1 MFLNVKGPVSPAPL
15 SSSGRR
21 WWLLWKFIF
30 SRNCRRNPGVTLKL
44 PFGIKCSTFPSSKR
58 REWCWNSVTFLMRG
72 KVESLI
78 SKLFW
83 VLNSFLDSW
92 CFNFRGT
99 FKAAGKKKANMA
111 GPRDNINAPQWRER
125 ELADGEICMK
135 KSVWNWMWGRMYFTC
150 NLYYILLIYALLLC
164 FIVSEVVKS
173 MAWLGYLQQKCLW
186 IKFMEGSRRQ
196 SCSSLQVE
204 IASGGIFFKRS
215 LLCNQKSHTAQ
226 THLKMITRAR
236 AINLKHM

>member
-1 MFLNVKGPVSPAPL
+1 M
-15 SSSGRR
+15 
-21 WWLLWKFIF
+21 
-30 SRNCRRNPGVTLKL
+30 LKL
-44 PFGIKCSTFPSSKR
+44 SNISYE
-58 REWCWNSVTFLMRG
+58 RESG
-72 KVESLI
+72 K
-78 SKLFW
+78 
-83 VLNSFLDSW
+83 
-92 CFNFRGT
+92 FNFKVFLTVDVSISEVHLRHLR
-99 FKAAGKKKANMA
+99 
-111 GPRDNINAPQWRER
+111 PRDNINAPQWRER
-125 ELADGEICMK
+125 ELAGEICMK

-164 FIVSEVVKS
+164 FIVSEVVKC

>member
-1 MFLNVKGPVSPAPL
+1 MINII
-15 SSSGRR
+15 
-21 WWLLWKFIF
+21 LLWAPE
-30 SRNCRRNPGVTLKL
+30 NHQTDG
-44 PFGIKCSTFPSSKR
+44 
-58 REWCWNSVTFLMRG
+58 
-72 KVESLI
+72 SLI
-78 SKLFW
+78 T
-83 VLNSFLDSW
+83 SFCPIIHILSF
-92 CFNFRGT
+92 C
-99 FKAAGKKKANMA
+99 
-111 GPRDNINAPQWRER
+111 PHNALGCG
-125 ELADGEICMK
+125 LAGEICMK

-226 THLKMITRAR
+226 THIKMITRAR
-236 AINLKHM
+236 AINLKDMY